1 MQRLR
6 ERPVIRVIA
15 VAVLVLASYAPM
27 LAPMA
32 SAAGF
37 TETFLRLDRLATT
50 VTTSG
55 VVCAKSAN
63 AGTER
68 GLKVTFPTTVT
79 LTGAPTVAGTT
90 SGIVDPG
97 GGTVTAW
104 PGIGAAAVTQSGQV
118 VTIAWGPGGTSGTTG
133 DLTSSTAL
141 YCFTFSAVA
150 TLGTAGSATSAYAG
164 YIRSYSNGTPA
175 NMDATSL
182 LDETPYAISI
192 VGNSP
197 TDNDQ
202 IIVTAVVPPLFS
214 FALSG
219 YSDPFTLDLDP
230 AAIRNTTGIT
240 ATVTTNAKG
249 GWIAWAK
256 DSQAGLHS
264 TAASYTIPST
274 GAASGSTFS
283 LTAGTEGYLMHL
295 TLLPGSGPCT
305 LNAEPEFTNPSS
317 NLGGKLTTSF
327 KQIAEC
333 TGSAPATSTSDQI
346 SMQEIA
352 AIRGS
357 TPAASDYTDTITVV
371 GAGDF

>member
-1 MQRLR
+1 
-6 ERPVIRVIA
+6 
-15 VAVLVLASYAPM
+15 
-27 LAPMA
+27 
-32 SAAGF
+32 
-37 TETFLRLDRLATT
+37 
-50 VTTSG
+50 
-55 VVCAKSAN
+55 
-63 AGTER
+63 
-68 GLKVTFPTTVT
+68 
-79 LTGAPTVAGTT
+79 
-90 SGIVDPG
+90 
-97 GGTVTAW
+97 
-104 PGIGAAAVTQSGQV
+104 
-118 VTIAWGPGGTSGTTG
+118 
-133 DLTSSTAL
+133 
-141 YCFTFSAVA
+141 
-150 TLGTAGSATSAYAG
+150 
-164 YIRSYSNGTPA
+164 
-175 NMDATSL
+175 MDATSL

-295 TLLPGSGPCT
+295 TLLPGSGPCHT
-305 LNAEPEFTNPSS
+305 PGPRRQHPNFDRL
-317 NLGGKLTTSF
+317 
-327 KQIAEC
+327 
-333 TGSAPATSTSDQI
+333 
-346 SMQEIA
+346 
-352 AIRGS
+352 
-357 TPAASDYTDTITVV
+357 PAATRR
-371 GAGDF
+371 